1 MQCLAKNLG
10 GAVLDVFEEEPLLEN
25 SPLWDLENV
34 ILTPHNSFVGQGN
47 TERLAQIIMNNLEK
61 ET

>member
-34 ILTPHNSFVGQGN
+34 ILPPT
-47 TERLAQIIMNNLEK
+47 TALLDR
-61 ET
+61 ETLNVWHRSL